1 LIRTANNRRRSKR
14 TRYAEDRGGVLGIG
28 LDAYG
33 KVSEQAT
40 ACVAFLGPD
49 GVLRTPKFDG
59 ILEGTTLR
67 RIIEKLDGNSSLNET
82 SVDMGDVFNGEVE
95 LCDVTLNHVREAVE
109 IISFGGGGVL
119 PIVRLAFASEGDG
132 NEHPETRPVGNGKP
146 GKLFEA
152 IQKLVSED
160 YESSSFL
167 DDVPYSQYK

>member
-1 LIRTANNRRRSKR
+1 
-14 TRYAEDRGGVLGIG
+14 
-28 LDAYG
+28 
-33 KVSEQAT
+33 
-40 ACVAFLGPD
+40 
-49 GVLRTPKFDG
+49 
-59 ILEGTTLR
+59 
-67 RIIEKLDGNSSLNET
+67 
-82 SVDMGDVFNGEVE
+82 M
-95 LCDVTLNHVREAVE
+95 TLNHVREAVE